1 MPLAVCCI
9 NDEQVSF
16 FRTISGHLDTGV
28 CLQVRQMFED
38 AANSMKLVRHAESDA
53 WLAMGLAIYLNAVPL
68 TLQLSNISGFLWS
81 RTLQGNRAQRIEMLL
96 LHEFHARKFLLP
108 DKPKKDNSKTP
119 GPAAKASTAAK
130 EEDGEEPRDGE
141 KASKTPA
148 KSKGPQYA
156 GASFIYAVS

>member
-1 MPLAVCCI
+1 MLGSPPTL
-9 NDEQVSF
+9 
-16 FRTISGHLDTGV
+16 TGV
-28 CLQVRQMFED
+28 SMQVRQMFED
-38 AANSMKLVRHAESDA
+38 SGNSMKLVRHAESDA
-53 WLAMGLAIYLNAVPL
+53 WLAMGLAIYLNAIPL

-108 DKPKKDNSKTP
+108 DKPKKDNAKP
-119 GPAAKASTAAK
+119 GPAAKTATADK
-130 EEDGEEPRDGE
+130 EEDGEEPKDDE

-156 GASFIYAVS
+156 GARIASAAYEVPAAC